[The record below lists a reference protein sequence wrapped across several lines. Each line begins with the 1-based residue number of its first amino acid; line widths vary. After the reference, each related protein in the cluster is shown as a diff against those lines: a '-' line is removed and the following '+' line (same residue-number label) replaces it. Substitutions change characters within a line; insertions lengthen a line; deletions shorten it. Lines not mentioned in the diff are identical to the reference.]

1 MPASSFRPQ
10 PPPIPVAL
18 PGCSAPVPSQPAHPV
33 ASLAACAQDFA
44 ATPSAAGWARR
55 HTADVLK
62 HWGLED
68 LTWSA
73 CQVVSE
79 LVTNVIIH
87 TNPNRFGTAAS
98 CRLTLKL
105 LCDALAIEVWD
116 SEDVYC
122 LYVGICDGLAFAQ
135 NDIFRGLC
143 PRSR

>member
-1 MPASSFRPQ
+1 
-10 PPPIPVAL
+10 
-18 PGCSAPVPSQPAHPV
+18 
-33 ASLAACAQDFA
+33 
-44 ATPSAAGWARR
+44 
-55 HTADVLK
+55 VLK